1 MVNIFKIILAILI
14 FSFIIIFHELGHFLF
29 AKKCGVKVNEFT
41 LGLGPT
47 LLSWGKGETK
57 YCLKALPFGGSCV
70 MEGEDEESDSDR
82 AFSKKNKWERFQIVF
97 GGPLFNFILAY
108 ILAVVYISAIGVNDT
123 TISDVMPGYAAEEA
137 GIEAGDR
144 IVSLNGYK
152 VHFYNEISIYT
163 FLHANDDSIK
173 VVYERDGEKY
183 TTTIVPK
190 YSEEAGRKLIGI
202 QKANEYV
209 KVSPVGVLQYAV
221 YEMKYQIYVTV
232 SSLKMLFTGQISVNE
247 VSGPVGVVT
256 TISDVYDQSVSSGI
270 FYVFINMLSIA
281 ILLSANLG
289 VMNLLP
295 FPALDGGR
303 ILLIIIE
310 AIRGKKMKPEIENGI
325 NLVGFALLMLLM
337 IVVMYND
344 ILKLM

>member
-1 MVNIFKIILAILI
+1 MKIILAILI

-47 LLSWGKGETK
+47 LFSWGKGETK

-82 AFSKKNKWERFQIVF
+82 AFNKKNKWERFQIVF
-97 GGPLFNFILAY
+97 GGPFFNFILAF
-108 ILAVVYISAIGVNDT
+108 ILSIVYIASIGVNDT
-123 TISDVMPGYAAEEA
+123 TISSVMENMPAKEA
-137 GIEAGDR
+137 GLQAGDE
-144 IVSLNGYK
+144 IISINGYN

-163 FLHANDDSIK
+163 FLHAKEDNYQ
-173 VVYERDGEKY
+173 VVYKRDGEKH
-183 TTTIVPK
+183 TATIKPK
-190 YSEEAGRKLIGI
+190 YSEETGRKMLGI
-202 QKANEYV
+202 TKNTEYK
-209 KVSPVGVLQYAV
+209 KVSPLGVIEYSF
-221 YEMKYQIYVTV
+221 YEIKYQIYVTL
-232 SSLKMLFTGQISVNE
+232 SSLKLLFTGQVSMNE

-256 TISDVYDQSVSSGI
+256 TISSVYDQSVTSGA
-270 FYVFINMLSIA
+270 FYVFINMTSIA

-344 ILKLM
+344 IIKLI

>member
-1 MVNIFKIILAILI
+1 MKIILAILI

-47 LLSWGKGETK
+47 LISWGKGETK
-57 YCLKALPFGGSCV
+57 YCLKLLPFGGSCV
-70 MEGEDEESDSDR
+70 MEGEDTESDSDR
-82 AFSKKNKWERFQIVF
+82 AFNKKSRWERFQIVF
-97 GGPLFNFILAY
+97 GGPFFNFILAY
-108 ILAVVYISAIGVNDT
+108 ILSVIYISAVGINDT
-123 TISDVMPGYAAEEA
+123 TITDVMDGYAAEEA
-137 GIEAGDR
+137 GLQAGDT
-144 IVSLNGYK
+144 IVSINGYH

-163 FLHANDDSIK
+163 FLHSNADSFRI
-173 VVYERDGEKY
+173 VYTRDGVKY
-183 TTTIVPK
+183 TTTVVPK

-202 QKANEYV
+202 TKNSEYK
-209 KVSPVGVLQYAV
+209 KVSPVGVLKYSL
-221 YEMKYQIYVTV
+221 YEIKYQIYTTI
-232 SSLKMLFTGQISVNE
+232 SSLRMLATGEIAVDQ

-256 TISDVYDQSVSSGI
+256 TISDVYDESVSSGA
-270 FYVFINMLSIA
+270 FYVFVNMLSIA

-310 AIRGKKMKPEIENGI
+310 TVRGKKLNENIENGI
-325 NLVGFALLMLLM
+325 NLVGFALLMVLM
-337 IVVMYND
+337 VVVMYND

>member
-1 MVNIFKIILAILI
+1 MKIILAILI

-47 LLSWGKGETK
+47 LISWGKGETK
-57 YCLKALPFGGSCV
+57 YCLKLLPFGGSCV

-82 AFSKKNKWERFQIVF
+82 AFNKKSLWERFQIVF
-97 GGPLFNFILAY
+97 AGPLFNFILAY
-108 ILAVVYISAIGVNDT
+108 ILSVVYIAALGVNDA
-123 TISDVMPGYAAEEA
+123 TISDVMEGYAAEEA
-137 GIEAGDR
+137 GMKAGDT
-144 IVSLNGYK
+144 IISINGYN

-163 FLHANDDSIK
+163 FLHPNAESYHI
-173 VVYERDGEKY
+173 VYSRDGEKHE
-183 TTTIVPK
+183 TELVPT
-190 YSEEAGRKLIGI
+190 YSEETGRKMIGI
-202 QKANEYV
+202 IKTADYK
-209 KVSPVGVLQYAV
+209 KVSPVGVLKYAA
-221 YEMKYQIYVTV
+221 YEIKYQIYVTL

-256 TISDVYDQSVSSGI
+256 TISDVYDQSISSGL
-270 FYVFINMLSIA
+270 FYVFINLLSIA
-281 ILLSANLG
+281 ILLTANLG

-303 ILLIIIE
+303 ILLFIIE
-310 AIRGKKMKPEIENGI
+310 GIRGKKMKPEIENGI
-325 NLVGFALLMLLM
+325 NLVGFALLMVLM
-337 IVVMYND
+337 VVVMYND

>member
-1 MVNIFKIILAILI
+1 MKIILAILI

-47 LLSWGKGETK
+47 LFSWGKGETK

-82 AFSKKNKWERFQIVF
+82 AFNQKNKWERFQIVF
-97 GGPLFNFILAY
+97 GGPFFNFILAF
-108 ILAVVYISAIGVNDT
+108 ILSIVYIASIGVNDT
-123 TISDVMPGYAAEEA
+123 TISSVMENMPAQEA
-137 GIEAGDR
+137 GLQAGDK
-144 IVSLNGYK
+144 IISINGYH

-163 FLHANDDSIK
+163 FLHPNEDNYK
-173 VVYERDGEKY
+173 VVYKRDGEKH
-183 TTTIVPK
+183 TATIKPK
-190 YSEEAGRKLIGI
+190 YSEETGRKMLGI
-202 QKANEYV
+202 TKNTEYK
-209 KVSPVGVLQYAV
+209 KVSPLGVIEYSF
-221 YEMKYQIYVTV
+221 YEIKYQIYVTL
-232 SSLKMLFTGQISVNE
+232 SSLKMLFTGQVSVDE

-256 TISDVYDQSVSSGI
+256 TISSVYDQSITSGA
-270 FYVFINMLSIA
+270 FYVFINMTSIA

-310 AIRGKKMKPEIENGI
+310 AIRGKKLNPEIENGI
-325 NLVGFALLMLLM
+325 NLVGFGLLMLLM

-344 ILKLM
+344 IIKLL

>member
-1 MVNIFKIILAILI
+1 MKIILAILI

-47 LLSWGKGETK
+47 LISWGKGETK
-57 YCLKALPFGGSCV
+57 YCLKLLPFGGSCV

-82 AFSKKNKWERFQIVF
+82 AFNKKSLWERFQIVF
-97 GGPLFNFILAY
+97 AGPLFNFILAY
-108 ILAVVYISAIGVNDT
+108 ILSVVYIAALGVNDA
-123 TISDVMPGYAAEEA
+123 TISDVMKGYAAEEA
-137 GIEAGDR
+137 GMEAGDT
-144 IVSLNGYK
+144 IISINGYN

-163 FLHANDDSIK
+163 FLHPNAESYDI
-173 VVYERDGEKY
+173 VYSRDGEKHE
-183 TTTIVPK
+183 TELVPT
-190 YSEEAGRKLIGI
+190 YSEETGRKMIGI
-202 QKANEYV
+202 IKNAEYK
-209 KVSPVGVLQYAV
+209 KVSPIGVLKYAA
-221 YEMKYQIYVTV
+221 YEIKYQIYVTL

-256 TISDVYDQSVSSGI
+256 TISDVYDQSISSGL
-270 FYVFINMLSIA
+270 FYVFINLLSIA
-281 ILLSANLG
+281 ILLTANLG

-303 ILLIIIE
+303 ILLFIIE
-310 AIRGKKMKPEIENGI
+310 GIRGKKMKPEIENGI
-325 NLVGFALLMLLM
+325 NLVGFALLMVLM
-337 IVVMYND
+337 VVVMYND

>member
-1 MVNIFKIILAILI
+1 MKIILAILI

-29 AKKCGVKVNEFT
+29 AKKCNVKVNEFT

-47 LLSWGKGETK
+47 ILSWGKGETK
-57 YCLKALPFGGSCV
+57 YCLKLLPFGGSCV
-70 MEGEDEESDSDR
+70 MEGEDEESDSER
-82 AFSKKNKWERFQIVF
+82 AFGNKSLFERFQIVF

-108 ILAVVYISAIGVNDT
+108 ILSVVYIASIGVNDT
-123 TISDVMPGYAAEEA
+123 TITDVMENMPAAEA
-137 GIEAGDR
+137 GMEAGDE
-144 IVSLNGYK
+144 IISINGYN
-152 VHFYNEISIYT
+152 VHFYNEVSIYT
-163 FLHANDDSIK
+163 FLHSNEDSYK
-173 VVYERDGEKY
+173 VVYMRDGQKH
-183 TTTIVPK
+183 TTTLTPK
-190 YSEEAGRKLIGI
+190 YSEETGRKMIGVTKNADY
-202 QKANEYV
+202 Q
-209 KVSPVGVLQYAV
+209 KVSPIGVLKYSL
-221 YEMKYQIYVTV
+221 YEIKYQIYVTL
-232 SSLKMLFTGQISVNE
+232 SSLKLLFTGQVSVNE

-256 TISDVYDQSVSSGI
+256 TISSVYDQSVTSGI
-270 FYVFINMLSIA
+270 FYVFINLTSIA

-337 IVVMYND
+337 VVVMYND
-344 ILKLM
+344 IIKLI

>member
-1 MVNIFKIILAILI
+1 MKIILAILI

-47 LLSWGKGETK
+47 LFSWGKGETK
-57 YCLKALPFGGSCV
+57 YCIKALPFGGSCV

-82 AFSKKNKWERFQIVF
+82 AFDKKSKWERFQIVF
-97 GGPLFNFILAY
+97 GGPFFNFILAFSLS
-108 ILAVVYISAIGVNDT
+108 IVYIASIGVNDT
-123 TISDVMPGYAAEEA
+123 TISAVMDDMPAKEA
-137 GIEAGDR
+137 GLQAGDE
-144 IVSLNGYK
+144 IISINGYN

-163 FLHANDDSIK
+163 FLHANEDNYH
-173 VVYERDGEKY
+173 VVYKRDGEKH
-183 TTTIVPK
+183 TATIKPK
-190 YSEEAGRKLIGI
+190 FSEETGRKMLGI
-202 QKANEYV
+202 TKTTEYK
-209 KVSPVGVLQYAV
+209 KVSPLGVIEYSF
-221 YEMKYQIYVTV
+221 YEIKYQIYATL
-232 SSLKMLFTGQISVNE
+232 SSLKLLFTGQVSMNE

-256 TISDVYDQSVSSGI
+256 SISSVYDQSVSSGA
-270 FYVFINMLSIA
+270 FYVFINMTSIA

-344 ILKLM
+344 IIKLI